1 MTPQGPLQLV
11 WRPFQFR
18 LPQALVTAHGAMAQQ
33 RGWLLKLSDPA
44 GRLGWGEVT
53 PLAADWPAC
62 GAAIAEL
69 GETLE
74 QGPLETQLPLLPGPL
89 AFGLGLALAEL
100 AGLGSAAQG
109 GWLPA
114 PASAWLL
121 PAGPGA
127 LAALGRALAVAGPH
141 ITLKWKV
148 ATEPEASERA
158 VLEALLALLPD
169 TGRLRLD
176 ANGGWDRACAHRWAE
191 RLRQEP
197 RLAWLEQPLAPGDHE
212 GLLQLAALLP
222 VALDESLRD
231 PAGLPPHWPGWRVHR
246 PALGGDPRPLLR
258 AFGAG
263 EPRAMVS
270 TALGTGISQRLLAHL
285 AALQAAGPTPCA
297 PGLAPGWGARGDLAS
312 ADPGRVWAAAL
323 ATAPLGASSTSRL
336 S

>member
-1 MTPQGPLQLV
+1 MTALGPLQLA

-18 LPQALVTAHGAMAQQ
+18 LPQAMVTAHGALAER
-33 RGWLLKLSDPA
+33 RGWLLRLSDPE
-44 GRLGWGEVT
+44 GRCGWGEVT
-53 PLAADWPAC
+53 PLEAAWPAC
-62 GAAIAEL
+62 RAAIAQL

-74 QGPLETQLPLLPGPL
+74 QGPLEGKLPQLPGPL

-100 AGLGSAAQG
+100 QGLGSAAEG

-114 PASAWLL
+114 PPSAWLL
-121 PAGPGA
+121 PAGAAALPALERA
-127 LAALGRALAVAGPH
+127 LAAAGPH

-158 VLEALLALLPD
+158 VLEALLALLPN

-176 ANGGWDRACAHRWAE
+176 ANGGWDRASAGRWAE

-212 GLLQLAALLP
+212 GLLRLARLLP

-246 PALGGDPRPLLR
+246 PALEGDPRPLLR
-258 AFGAG
+258 AFAAG
-263 EPRAMVS
+263 QPRAMVS

-297 PGLAPGWGARGDLAS
+297 PGLAPGWGASGELAGPEP
-312 ADPGRVWAAAL
+312 AGVWAAAL
-323 ATAPLGASSTSRL
+323 V
-336 S
+336 